1 MGIPPQLHTEVHH
14 VNQRVIMVLME
25 PRVKEGSMGTDK
37 GVPPPGIMRVT
48 ADSLTADSLTEDS
61 LMEDIMDTTLLQV
74 TSLLVLTKRHTS
86 GSTPLTRTT
95 VASSTARS

>member
-1 MGIPPQLHTEVHH
+1 MGNPPQLHTEVHH
-14 VNQRVIMVLME
+14 VNQRLIMVLTE

-48 ADSLTADSLTEDS
+48 VDSLTEDS

-95 VASSTARS
+95 VASSISRS